1 MIAAIGR
8 FTSLRRLDAEVDS
21 LRDALRFAS
30 REAEPGRELAL
41 AAGAWHYW
49 WVRGYLAEGRA
60 IIEGILDRRGLV
72 LTRAGIRITGAVAGV
87 AWGMGEGERAGVP
100 GQQALDAAVG
110 IGDVIKQLSAHTCS
124 GSSRPVAAISRPPKA
139 TSRRRRDSPSPS
151 TASSLPT
158 CRGSTSASRFTTPG

>member
-41 AAGAWHYW
+41 AACAWHYW

-87 AWGMGEGERAGVP
+87 AWGMGEGERAGVL
-100 GQQALDAAVG
+100 GNRRSTLR
-110 IGDVIKQLSAHTCS
+110 SASVMSSSNYRLTTCS
-124 GSSRPVAAISRPPKA
+124 GSSRPVPAISRPPKA
-139 TSRRRRDSPSPS
+139 TWRRRRDSPSPS
-151 TASSLPT
+151 TASSLLT
-158 CRGSTSASRFTTPG
+158 CRGSPSASRITTPG